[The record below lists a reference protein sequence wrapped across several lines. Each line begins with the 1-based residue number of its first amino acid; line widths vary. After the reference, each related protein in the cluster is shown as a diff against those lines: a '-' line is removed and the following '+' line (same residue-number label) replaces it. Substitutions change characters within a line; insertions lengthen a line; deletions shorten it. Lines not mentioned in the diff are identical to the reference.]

1 MKILVTGCAGFIGF
15 HLSKK
20 LLEMG
25 YNIVGI
31 DNLNNYYDVKLKKE
45 RIKILKKNFLKK
57 KKFNFLKI
65 DISNQKMLFN
75 KCNTSRFDIIVNL
88 AAQAGVRYSIKHP
101 DKYYESN
108 IKGFFNILE
117 LSRIKKVKHLIYAST
132 SSVYGNLKKLPFK
145 ESALNNKPIQFYAAT
160 KLANE
165 SMATA
170 YSEIYKIKTTGFRFF
185 TVYGPMSRPDMALF
199 KFSENILKN
208 KPINV
213 FNYGNHSRDLTF
225 IDDIINGIVNSII
238 IKTSYSSEI
247 FNLGCSK
254 SIGLKKI
261 IKLLSKNYGKKIL
274 VNYVK
279 FQQGD
284 IKETKS
290 SIAKAKKLIKYNP
303 KTDPV
308 TGIKIFCDWFAKY
321 NAKKHN

>member
-1 MKILVTGCAGFIGF
+1 MNILITGCAGFIGF

-20 LLEMG
+20 LIELG
-25 YNIVGI
+25 HNIIGL
-31 DNLNNYYDVKLKKE
+31 DNLNNYYDVNLKKE
-45 RIKILKKNFLKK
+45 RIKILKKNLPSKN
-57 KKFNFLKI
+57 KFNFIKI
-65 DISNQKMLFN
+65 DISNQKLLFQKCKN
-75 KCNTSRFDIIVNL
+75 KKFDVIVNL

-101 DKYYESN
+101 NKYYESN
-108 IKGFFNILE
+108 VKGFFNILE
-117 LSRIKKVKHLIYAST
+117 LSRTKKIKHLVYAST

-199 KFSENILKN
+199 KFSENIFKN

-213 FNYGNHSRDLTF
+213 FNYGNHTRDLTF
-225 IDDIINGIVNSII
+225 IDDIVSGIINSII
-238 IKTSYSSEI
+238 LKTNYSSEI
-247 FNLGCSK
+247 FNLGSSK

-261 IKLLSKNYGKKIL
+261 IKLLNKNYGKRIL
-274 VNYVK
+274 INYLK

-290 SIAKAKKLIKYNP
+290 SILKAKKILKYNP
-303 KTDPV
+303 KTDPIR
-308 TGIKIFCDWFAKY
+308 GIKIFCDWFMKY
-321 NAKKHN
+321 YAKKHN